1 VEGGKAAVGAVR
13 DAVNVKLGKIGR
25 KVKLIGKKVH
35 QIVYSVGSVMKG
47 NMILIEVSRTG

>member
-1 VEGGKAAVGAVR
+1 MEGGKADVGAVR